1 MTKNWTPPPK
11 DKKVGVGWYHGYAL
25 KNPTY
30 TGIFPAT
37 YVQIKNISGS
47 DTEGWEEEND
57 FDEDELY
64 SDDPVLAEV
73 TSVLLD
79 WRDIWRSLY
88 ILRDDEKFNEI
99 QIIMEQLMEMRRTLI
114 SGTLTAEQTREMKL
128 KISEKI
134 DNGNDIL
141 DLDMT
146 PREDNG
152 ERVDIDKHGVIYVF
166 NTHIKCEQKATTNSS
181 LPTNLAG
188 LSPNFSTNFVSQSS
202 QNYNF
207 HVSLR
212 EFSYG
217 SSIFGS
223 VSDNNNGSLA
233 DNVQLRFSLYSGQL
247 SSYISEF
254 VVMRPP
260 EYGAEESGAI
270 FLDVGSLNK
279 CRDLYL
285 VIQVIRIGRMLLHEY
300 KKPGSTSYKRP
311 FAVGVFNISK
321 VASAGVDGNVIE
333 FETRLQ
339 ACEDKDFHHLH
350 ELILKKSG
358 TRYNAVSSGQNSRVV
373 VDVRLMA
380 GELDQLRRDHQL
392 LFHTTPISR
401 KLGFPNTIMPG
412 DVRNDLYLTI
422 DKGTFERGGKAAA
435 RNIEVTTM
443 IFDKEGNLIE
453 NCIHSAATL
462 NEVGETKV
470 TSPIL
475 YHTNSPNWYDTVR
488 LQVPIEK
495 FYGAHIRLEY
505 RHCSAKDRSEK
516 RFLGFSFVNLMD
528 IDQTTIKDGNHTLC
542 VYKFDDTSKSN
553 NVSIFLPSAS
563 SLKGVSTQEQ
573 ALIKQ
578 GFVKSTKENVYITT
592 KLCSTKLTQNIH
604 LMSLLKWKT
613 NPDIT
618 DTLNKVMKLGGEE
631 IVKFLQDVLDALFAM
646 FSTEDGNSTSHS
658 GLVFHVIVSIIS
670 YLEDPKF
677 EHFRPV
683 MDNYIAEHFASSLV
697 YKGLLSCVRHCADL
711 VMSTDKQE
719 PIQKCFKALEYISKF
734 VVQSRILFARATGGE
749 NEDSFRVD
757 VHLLFNSF
765 NNMMS
770 STSPTVLPSQVIFLK
785 HISSVYAHFLQI
797 LPVVDIARLVTLLF
811 DTIPKY
817 IPSDLLRA
825 KLIAI
830 RSAVN
835 SPVFQDPESR
845 SLLLSTSLIHV
856 KQHLLEKEELRLCSD
871 ILGDIVTFLHIR
883 NNNPIITKDIEKT
896 SNSILEPLMRTILQ
910 MDRVVVSNIVAS
922 LVSCLAGVI
931 QLMSSN
937 HFIKLWEQI
946 VSRKQI
952 KEFLLQSFLLFQ
964 ELIKVEPF
972 PHEWFT
978 MRFLVSSII
987 LKTIQEFANPL
998 ILYFQEDEYF
1008 DSQLWT
1014 NYFTL
1019 GVSFIKQSSLQLE
1032 NHSESKKKK
1041 ILKRYGDMRKSMS
1054 LQVLSLW
1061 EHLGGMK
1068 VHFIPGMV
1076 GPFLEMTLISEPE
1089 IRRSTL
1095 PLFYDLLECEYH
1107 IKTNFRQVETELID
1121 KLDILVSENKGD
1133 EDYKQLFNTMDHLS
1147 NSLMESLAQKNPIW
1161 RENGQ
1166 SFVLSVTRLLE
1177 RLLDYRNVIQGD
1189 ENRDKRM
1196 SCTVNLL
1203 NFYQSEVNR
1212 HEMYLRYIYKLH
1224 DLHIPA
1230 DNYAEAGFTL
1240 KLHADQLAWS
1250 NRTLHSDLRYPTQK
1264 EWQRK
1269 ELLYLKILDY
1279 LDKGKQWEAAIPL
1292 TKELADFYERR
1303 IYDYQKLSGILKRQA
1318 QYFEK
1323 IISNSQ
1329 EELRLDPEYYRVG
1342 FYGQGFPL
1350 FVRNKE
1356 FVYRG
1361 MECEKLGTF
1370 TQRLLTEYPNAAVL
1384 TTNSIPES
1392 SILESDSQ
1400 YIQICCVKPISNYN
1414 NLSSDSTY
1422 DIPERIRK
1430 FHLVNNVDT
1439 FQYDRPFHKG
1449 QKSVD
1454 NEFKTLWIERTTLHI
1469 QKPLPGVLR
1478 WFEVDRSKTTELSPI
1493 QHACETI
1500 EIKNREIR
1508 HLMSPGSQI
1517 NKNLTQSLQG
1527 VIDAAVNGGISKYQ
1541 DAFFSP
1547 DSVVEHE
1554 DFRSRLKAGMYEQVA
1569 VLESALT
1576 VHEGIVP
1583 QELMPLHLHLV
1594 ERLSVMK
1601 KSLPEF
1607 NRQTFSDRRKSS
1619 SIINTPLPPVP
1630 SQNVAVRSPATCHT
1644 TTSLMNLDY
1653 IDDVDE
1659 QIYCKPSDLLS
1670 CSDDI
1675 MTTSCPFVNDY
1686 VWDDGDDDV
1695 VDLVGKDPTSK
1706 KSRKNDTYA
1715 IYSNHRMSINSS
1727 SPAKR
1732 NTPGGGS
1739 TLLTPSSKGMTTG
1752 SINRL
1757 KKSVERD
1764 SGHVSSE
1771 SFDDA
1776 PPLPPR
1782 STCRINNRYS
1792 NVFCESPVCE
1802 DPPALPRRTSRKIFA
1817 NSDGESELNLSIAS
1831 SRSLTP
1837 EFPALSPRRSSN
1849 ILPPPVPPK
1858 AASAALPPMPPSDLP
1873 LLNSNSAK
1881 SCTLA
1886 SGENSD
1892 EA

>member
-1 MTKNWTPPPK
+1 MLMHIRKVEAINNSIGINNTPFSRIQEMTKNWTPPPK
-11 DKKVGVGWYHGYAL
+11 DKKVGVAVFNFAETIAGKFSQGWYHGYAL

-188 LSPNFSTNFVSQSS
+188 LSPNFSTNFASQSS

-505 RHCSAKDRSEK
+505 RHCSAKDR
-516 RFLGFSFVNLMD
+516 N
-528 IDQTTIKDGNHTLC
+528 QTTIKDGNHTLC

-553 NVSIFLPSAS
+553 NVSIFYPSAS

-719 PIQKCFKALEYISKF
+719 PIQKC
-734 VVQSRILFARATGGE
+734 GE

-770 STSPTVLPSQVIFLK
+770 STSPTV
-785 HISSVYAHFLQI
+785 SSI
-797 LPVVDIARLVTLLF
+797 TMVDIARLVTLLF

-871 ILGDIVTFLHIR
+871 ILGDITL
-883 NNNPIITKDIEKT
+883 KKT

-972 PHEWFT
+972 PHEWFYNA
-978 MRFLVSSII
+978 FS
-987 LKTIQEFANPL
+987 K
-998 ILYFQEDEYF
+998 DEYF

-1107 IKTNFRQVETELID
+1107 IKTNFRQVI
-1121 KLDILVSENKGD
+1121 
-1133 EDYKQLFNTMDHLS
+1133 
-1147 NSLMESLAQKNPIW
+1147 
-1161 RENGQ
+1161 
-1166 SFVLSVTRLLE
+1166 
-1177 RLLDYRNVIQGD
+1177 
-1189 ENRDKRM
+1189 
-1196 SCTVNLL
+1196 
-1203 NFYQSEVNR
+1203 
-1212 HEMYLRYIYKLH
+1212 YIF
-1224 DLHIPA
+1224 PM
-1230 DNYAEAGFTL
+1230 F
-1240 KLHADQLAWS
+1240 S
-1250 NRTLHSDLRYPTQK
+1250 NRTSH
-1264 EWQRK
+1264 
-1269 ELLYLKILDY
+1269 
-1279 LDKGKQWEAAIPL
+1279 
-1292 TKELADFYERR
+1292 
-1303 IYDYQKLSGILKRQA
+1303 
-1318 QYFEK
+1318 
-1323 IISNSQ
+1323 
-1329 EELRLDPEYYRVG
+1329 
-1342 FYGQGFPL
+1342 
-1350 FVRNKE
+1350 
-1356 FVYRG
+1356 
-1361 MECEKLGTF
+1361 
-1370 TQRLLTEYPNAAVL
+1370 
-1384 TTNSIPES
+1384 
-1392 SILESDSQ
+1392 
-1400 YIQICCVKPISNYN
+1400 
-1414 NLSSDSTY
+1414 
-1422 DIPERIRK
+1422 
-1430 FHLVNNVDT
+1430 
-1439 FQYDRPFHKG
+1439 
-1449 QKSVD
+1449 
-1454 NEFKTLWIERTTLHI
+1454 
-1469 QKPLPGVLR
+1469 
-1478 WFEVDRSKTTELSPI
+1478 
-1493 QHACETI
+1493 
-1500 EIKNREIR
+1500 
-1508 HLMSPGSQI
+1508 
-1517 NKNLTQSLQG
+1517 
-1527 VIDAAVNGGISKYQ
+1527 
-1541 DAFFSP
+1541 
-1547 DSVVEHE
+1547 
-1554 DFRSRLKAGMYEQVA
+1554 
-1569 VLESALT
+1569 
-1576 VHEGIVP
+1576 
-1583 QELMPLHLHLV
+1583 
-1594 ERLSVMK
+1594 
-1601 KSLPEF
+1601 
-1607 NRQTFSDRRKSS
+1607 
-1619 SIINTPLPPVP
+1619 
-1630 SQNVAVRSPATCHT
+1630 
-1644 TTSLMNLDY
+1644 
-1653 IDDVDE
+1653 
-1659 QIYCKPSDLLS
+1659 
-1670 CSDDI
+1670 
-1675 MTTSCPFVNDY
+1675 
-1686 VWDDGDDDV
+1686 
-1695 VDLVGKDPTSK
+1695 
-1706 KSRKNDTYA
+1706 
-1715 IYSNHRMSINSS
+1715 
-1727 SPAKR
+1727 
-1732 NTPGGGS
+1732 
-1739 TLLTPSSKGMTTG
+1739 
-1752 SINRL
+1752 
-1757 KKSVERD
+1757 
-1764 SGHVSSE
+1764 
-1771 SFDDA
+1771 
-1776 PPLPPR
+1776 
-1782 STCRINNRYS
+1782 
-1792 NVFCESPVCE
+1792 
-1802 DPPALPRRTSRKIFA
+1802 
-1817 NSDGESELNLSIAS
+1817 
-1831 SRSLTP
+1831 
-1837 EFPALSPRRSSN
+1837 
-1849 ILPPPVPPK
+1849 
-1858 AASAALPPMPPSDLP
+1858 
-1873 LLNSNSAK
+1873 
-1881 SCTLA
+1881 
-1886 SGENSD
+1886 
-1892 EA
+1892 